1 MQTAIFQPGRTY
13 TTRLATSHS
22 TVLSYEVVTRTRYY
36 ITIRD
41 WRGQTSRVGVKLDDG
56 REFALPDGKY
66 SMAPVI
72 FADRYVGAIDP
83 A

>member
-1 MQTAIFQPGRTY
+1 MTTFQIGRTY

-22 TVLSYEVVTRTRYY
+22 TVLSYEVVKRTAKFV
-36 ITIRD
+36 TVRD
-41 WRGQTSRVGVKLDDG
+41 RHGKTKRVGVKSHDG
-56 REFALPDGKY
+56 REYALPDGSY

-72 FADRYVGAIDP
+72 FAERYAGAIDP